1 VLLPWADKIR
11 AVRGTHTAALNAKT
25 KLDAVS
31 LALAELTT
39 RAAVLERL
47 GHAMTEADA
56 EKMETLH
63 EHRADLTQQAA
74 PLRATEQELSQLL
87 AAQHDSLHQP
97 GHEATVAA
105 IKALGRER
113 QVIWDELEP
122 VWQRV
127 KVVEPVVQLIEKH
140 LLVLEGRGSASKVA
154 LRTERFICGIQEAL
168 SVIHYDIGLPSP
180 PEASWEAID
189 TVARQLQAVKEL
201 LIEERDGLRQRHS
214 QKRAEHDALTAQIQA
229 ITG

>member
-1 VLLPWADKIR
+1 VLLPWADEIR
-11 AVRGTHTAALNAKT
+11 AVRATHAAALDAKT
-25 KLDAVS
+25 QLDAVS
-31 LALAELTT
+31 LALAELTA
-39 RAAVLERL
+39 REAALGRL
-47 GHAMTEADA
+47 GHAMTAVDA
-56 EKMETLH
+56 ER
-63 EHRADLTQQAA
+63 RAALLGQREDLTPQVA
-74 PLRATEQELSQLL
+74 PLRASEQELSRLL

-127 KVVEPVVQLIEKH
+127 KVIEPVVQLIEDH
-140 LLVLEGRGSASKVA
+140 LLVLKGRGSPTKLA
-154 LRTERFICGIQEAL
+154 LRTQRFLCGIQEAL

-180 PEASWEAID
+180 PEPSWEALD
-189 TVARQLQAVKEL
+189 AVAQQLQAVREL
-201 LIEERDGLRQRHS
+201 LVEERDGLRQRHT